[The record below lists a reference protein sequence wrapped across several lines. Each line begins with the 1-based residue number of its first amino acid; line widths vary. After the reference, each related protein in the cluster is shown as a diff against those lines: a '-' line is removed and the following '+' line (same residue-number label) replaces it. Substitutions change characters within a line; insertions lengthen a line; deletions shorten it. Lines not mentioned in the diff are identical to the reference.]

1 MKKKS
6 FFFSALTAATLLT
19 FTGGQS
25 VDAKEL
31 NLKQLIQVK
40 HQAIDLHT
48 LAAKLQISS
57 DVNKLSQSQQKE
69 IEALLNKLIKS
80 GQPVTGTKVVKEVN
94 KAKNEQKQES
104 VKKPTASKPSTP
116 PKQNTNNQSTPKTE
130 QNTNNQS
137 TPKAEQKETTAP
149 KADSSLNAFEQEVVE
164 LTNKERAKQGLKA
177 LSIDTKLSKSAR
189 AKSQDMKDKNYFS
202 HTSPTYGSPFDQMK
216 AFGITYKTAGENIA
230 QGQRTPQEVVTAWMN
245 SEGHRANIL
254 NKNYTHIGVGYVKD
268 GHYWTQQFIG
278 K

>member
-6 FFFSALTAATLLT
+6 FFFSALTAAALIT
-19 FTGGQS
+19 FTGGHS
-25 VDAKEL
+25 ADAKEL
-31 NLKQLIQVK
+31 NLKQVINVQ

-48 LAAKLQISS
+48 LAAKLHISS
-57 DVNKLSQSQQKE
+57 DVNKLSKSNQKE

-94 KAKNEQKQES
+94 KAKQEQKQES

-116 PKQNTNNQSTPKTE
+116 AKENTNS
-130 QNTNNQS
+130 NT
-137 TPKAEQKETTAP
+137 KADQKDTAAS
-149 KADSSLNAFEQEVVE
+149 KADSSLNAFEKEVVE

-177 LSIDTKLSKSAR
+177 LSVDSKLSKSAR

-216 AFGITYKTAGENIA
+216 QFGITYKSAGENIA
-230 QGQRTPQEVVTAWMN
+230 QGQRSPQEVVTAWMN

-254 NKNYTHIGVGYVKD
+254 NKSYTHIGVGYVKS
-268 GHYWTQQFIG
+268 GNYWTQQFIG

>member
-6 FFFSALTAATLLT
+6 FFFSALTAAALIT
-19 FTGGQS
+19 FTGGHS
-25 VDAKEL
+25 ADAKEL
-31 NLKQLIQVK
+31 NLKQVIQVQ
-40 HQAIDLHT
+40 HQTIDLHT
-48 LAAKLQISS
+48 LAAKLHISS
-57 DVNKLSQSQQKE
+57 DVNKLSKSNQKE

-104 VKKPTASKPSTP
+104 VKKTTASKPSTP
-116 PKQNTNNQSTPKTE
+116 AKQNTNN
-130 QNTNNQS
+130 NT
-137 TPKAEQKETTAP
+137 KADQKDTTAT
-149 KADSSLNAFEQEVVE
+149 KADSSLNAFEKEVVE

-177 LSIDTKLSKSAR
+177 LSVDSKLSKSAR

-216 AFGITYKTAGENIA
+216 QFGITYKTAGENIA
-230 QGQRTPQEVVTAWMN
+230 QGQRSPQEVVTAWMN
-245 SEGHRANIL
+245 SKGHRANIL
-254 NKNYTHIGVGYVKD
+254 NKNYTHIGVGYVKS
-268 GHYWTQQFIG
+268 GNYWTQQFIG

>member
-6 FFFSALTAATLLT
+6 FFFSALTAAALIT
-19 FTGGQS
+19 FTGGHS
-25 VDAKEL
+25 ADAKEL
-31 NLKQLIQVK
+31 NLKHVIRVQ

-48 LAAKLQISS
+48 LAAKLHISS
-57 DVNKLSQSQQKE
+57 DVNKLSKSNQKE

-80 GQPVTGTKVVKEVN
+80 GQPVTRTKVVKEVN
-94 KAKNEQKQES
+94 KAKNEQKKES

-116 PKQNTNNQSTPKTE
+116 AKQNTNNS
-130 QNTNNQS
+130 
-137 TPKAEQKETTAP
+137 KADHKETTAT
-149 KADSSLNAFEQEVVE
+149 KADSSLNAFEKEVVD
-164 LTNKERAKQGLKA
+164 LTNKERSKQGLKA
-177 LSIDTKLSKSAR
+177 LSVDTKLSKSAR

-216 AFGITYKTAGENIA
+216 TFGITYKSAGENIA
-230 QGQRTPQEVVTAWMN
+230 QGQRSPQEVVTAWMN

-254 NKNYTHIGVGYVKD
+254 NKSYTHIGVGYVKA
-268 GHYWTQQFIG
+268 GNYWTQQFIG

>member
-6 FFFSALTAATLLT
+6 FIFSALTAAALIT
-19 FTGGQS
+19 FTGGHS
-25 VDAKEL
+25 ADAKEL
-31 NLKQLIQVK
+31 NLKQVINVQ

-48 LAAKLQISS
+48 LAAKLHISS
-57 DVNKLSQSQQKE
+57 DVNKLSTSNQKE

-104 VKKPTASKPSTP
+104 VKKPAASKPSTP
-116 PKQNTNNQSTPKTE
+116 AKENTTNNSSK
-130 QNTNNQS
+130 S
-137 TPKAEQKETTAP
+137 DQKDTTTT

-177 LSIDTKLSKSAR
+177 LSVDSKLSKSAR

-216 AFGITYKTAGENIA
+216 QFGITYKTAGENIA
-230 QGQRTPQEVVTAWMN
+230 QGQRSPQEVVTAWMN

-254 NKNYTHIGVGYVKD
+254 NKNYTHIGVGYVKS
-268 GHYWTQQFIG
+268 GNYWTQQFIG

>member
-1 MKKKS
+1 MCSSDLMKKKS
-6 FFFSALTAATLLT
+6 FFFSALTAAALIT
-19 FTGGQS
+19 FTGGHS
-25 VDAKEL
+25 ADAKEL
-31 NLKQLIQVK
+31 NLKQVINVQ

-48 LAAKLQISS
+48 LAAKLHISS
-57 DVNKLSQSQQKE
+57 DVNKLSKSNQKE

-94 KAKNEQKQES
+94 KAKQES

-116 PKQNTNNQSTPKTE
+116 AKENTNS
-130 QNTNNQS
+130 NT
-137 TPKAEQKETTAP
+137 KADQKDTTAS
-149 KADSSLNAFEQEVVE
+149 KADSSLNAFEKEVVE

-177 LSIDTKLSKSAR
+177 LSVDSKLSKSAR

-216 AFGITYKTAGENIA
+216 KFGITYKSAGENIA
-230 QGQRTPQEVVTAWMN
+230 QGQRSPQEVVTAWMN

-254 NKNYTHIGVGYVKD
+254 NKSYTHIGVGYVKS
-268 GHYWTQQFIG
+268 GNYWTQQFIG

>member
-6 FFFSALTAATLLT
+6 FIFSALTAAALIT
-19 FTGGQS
+19 FTGGHS
-25 VDAKEL
+25 ADAKEL
-31 NLKQLIQVK
+31 NLKQVVNVQ

-48 LAAKLQISS
+48 LAAKLHISS
-57 DVNKLSQSQQKE
+57 DVNKLSTSNQKE

-104 VKKPTASKPSTP
+104 VKKPATSKPSTP
-116 PKQNTNNQSTPKTE
+116 AKENTTSNSSK
-130 QNTNNQS
+130 S
-137 TPKAEQKETTAP
+137 DQKDTTTT

-177 LSIDTKLSKSAR
+177 LSVDSKLSKSAR

-216 AFGITYKTAGENIA
+216 QFGITYKTAGENIA
-230 QGQRTPQEVVTAWMN
+230 QGQRSPQEVVTAWMN

-254 NKNYTHIGVGYVKD
+254 NKNYTHIGVGYVKS
-268 GHYWTQQFIG
+268 GNYWTQQFIG

>member
-6 FFFSALTAATLLT
+6 FFFSALTAAALIT
-19 FTGGQS
+19 FTGGHS
-25 VDAKEL
+25 ADAKEL
-31 NLKQLIQVK
+31 NLKQVINVQ

-48 LAAKLQISS
+48 LAAKLHISS
-57 DVNKLSQSQQKE
+57 DVNKLSKSNQKE

-94 KAKNEQKQES
+94 KAKQEQKQES

-116 PKQNTNNQSTPKTE
+116 AKENTSSNTN
-130 QNTNNQS
+130 
-137 TPKAEQKETTAP
+137 ADQKDTTAS
-149 KADSSLNAFEQEVVE
+149 KADSSLNAFEKEVVE

-177 LSIDTKLSKSAR
+177 LSVDSKLSKSAR

-216 AFGITYKTAGENIA
+216 QFGITYKSAGENIA
-230 QGQRTPQEVVTAWMN
+230 QGQRSPQEVVTAWMN

-254 NKNYTHIGVGYVKD
+254 NKSYTHIGVGYVKS
-268 GHYWTQQFIG
+268 GNYWTQQFIG

>member
-6 FFFSALTAATLLT
+6 FFLSALTAAALIT
-19 FTGGQS
+19 FTGGHS
-25 VDAKEL
+25 AEAKEL
-31 NLKQLIQVK
+31 NLKHVIQVK
-40 HQAIDLHT
+40 HQVIDLQT

-57 DVNKLSQSQQKE
+57 DVNKLSKSNQKE

-104 VKKPTASKPSTP
+104 VKKPAASKPSTP
-116 PKQNTNNQSTPKTE
+116 AKQNTNNTKTD
-130 QNTNNQS
+130 
-137 TPKAEQKETTAP
+137 QKETTPA

-177 LSIDTKLSKSAR
+177 LSVDTKVSKSAR
-189 AKSQDMKDKNYFS
+189 AKSQDMKDHNYFS

-216 AFGITYKTAGENIA
+216 AFGVTYKTAGENIA
-230 QGQRTPQEVVTAWMN
+230 QGQRSPQEVVTAWMN

-268 GHYWTQQFIG
+268 GNYWTQQFIG

>member
-6 FFFSALTAATLLT
+6 FFFSALTAAALIT
-19 FTGGQS
+19 FTGGHS
-25 VDAKEL
+25 ADAKEL
-31 NLKQLIQVK
+31 NLKQVINVQ

-48 LAAKLQISS
+48 LAVKLHISS
-57 DVNKLSQSQQKE
+57 DVNKLSKSNQKE

-94 KAKNEQKQES
+94 KAKQEQKQES

-116 PKQNTNNQSTPKTE
+116 AKENTSS
-130 QNTNNQS
+130 NT
-137 TPKAEQKETTAP
+137 KADQKDTTAS
-149 KADSSLNAFEQEVVE
+149 KADSSLNAFEKEVVE

-177 LSIDTKLSKSAR
+177 LSVDSKLSKSAR

-216 AFGITYKTAGENIA
+216 QFGITYKSAGENIA
-230 QGQRTPQEVVTAWMN
+230 QGQKSPQEVVTAWMN

-254 NKNYTHIGVGYVKD
+254 NKSYTHIGVGYVKS
-268 GHYWTQQFIG
+268 GNYWTQQFIG

>member
-6 FFFSALTAATLLT
+6 FFFSALTAAALIT
-19 FTGGQS
+19 FTGGHS
-25 VDAKEL
+25 ADAKEL
-31 NLKQLIQVK
+31 NLKQVINVQ

-48 LAAKLQISS
+48 LAAKLHISS
-57 DVNKLSQSQQKE
+57 DVNKLSKSNQKE

-94 KAKNEQKQES
+94 KAKQEQKQES

-116 PKQNTNNQSTPKTE
+116 AKENTNNNS
-130 QNTNNQS
+130 NT
-137 TPKAEQKETTAP
+137 KADQKDTTAS
-149 KADSSLNAFEQEVVE
+149 KADSSLNAFEKEVVE

-177 LSIDTKLSKSAR
+177 LSVDSKLSKSAR

-216 AFGITYKTAGENIA
+216 QFGITYKSAGENIA
-230 QGQRTPQEVVTAWMN
+230 QGQKSPQEVVTAWMN

-254 NKNYTHIGVGYVKD
+254 NKSYTHIGVGYVKS
-268 GHYWTQQFIG
+268 GNYWTQQFIG

>member
-6 FFFSALTAATLLT
+6 FFFSALTAATLIT
-19 FTGGQS
+19 FTGGHS
-25 VDAKEL
+25 ADAQEL
-31 NLKQLIQVK
+31 NLKQVIQVK

-48 LAAKLQISS
+48 LAAKLHISS
-57 DVNKLSQSQQKE
+57 DVNKLSASNQKE
-69 IEALLNKLIKS
+69 IEAMLNKLIKS
-80 GQPVTGTKVVKEVN
+80 GQPVTATKVIKEVN

-104 VKKPTASKPSTP
+104 VKKPASSKPSTSTN
-116 PKQNTNNQSTPKTE
+116 QNTKADQKATAATKT
-130 QNTNNQS
+130 
-137 TPKAEQKETTAP
+137 
-149 KADSSLNAFEQEVVE
+149 DSSLNAFEKEVVD

-177 LSIDTKLSKSAR
+177 LTVDSKLSKSAR

-216 AFGITYKTAGENIA
+216 TFGITYKTAGENIA
-230 QGQRTPQEVVTAWMN
+230 QGQRSPQEVVTAWMN

-268 GHYWTQQFIG
+268 GNYWTQQFIG

>member
-6 FFFSALTAATLLT
+6 FFFSALTAAALIT
-19 FTGGQS
+19 FTGGHS
-25 VDAKEL
+25 ADAKEL
-31 NLKQLIQVK
+31 NLKQVIHVQ
-40 HQAIDLHT
+40 HQAIDLHI
-48 LAAKLQISS
+48 LAAKLHISS
-57 DVNKLSQSQQKE
+57 DVNKLSKSNQKE

-94 KAKNEQKQES
+94 KAKQEQKQES

-116 PKQNTNNQSTPKTE
+116 AKENT
-130 QNTNNQS
+130 
-137 TPKAEQKETTAP
+137 KADQKDTAAS
-149 KADSSLNAFEQEVVE
+149 KADSSLNAFEKEVVE

-177 LSIDTKLSKSAR
+177 LSVDSKLSKSAR

-216 AFGITYKTAGENIA
+216 QFGITYKSAGENIA
-230 QGQRTPQEVVTAWMN
+230 QGQRSPQEVVTAWMN

-254 NKNYTHIGVGYVKD
+254 NKNYTHIGVGYVKS
-268 GHYWTQQFIG
+268 GNYWTQQFIG

>member
-6 FFFSALTAATLLT
+6 FFFSALTAAALIT
-19 FTGGQS
+19 FTGGHS
-25 VDAKEL
+25 ADAKEL
-31 NLKQLIQVK
+31 NLKQVINVQ

-48 LAAKLQISS
+48 LAAKLHISS
-57 DVNKLSQSQQKE
+57 DVNKLSKSNQKE

-94 KAKNEQKQES
+94 KAKQEQES

-116 PKQNTNNQSTPKTE
+116 AKENTNNNS
-130 QNTNNQS
+130 NT
-137 TPKAEQKETTAP
+137 KADQKDTTAS
-149 KADSSLNAFEQEVVE
+149 KADSSLNAFEKEVVE

-177 LSIDTKLSKSAR
+177 LSVDSKLSKSAR

-216 AFGITYKTAGENIA
+216 QFGITYKSAGENIA
-230 QGQRTPQEVVTAWMN
+230 QGQKSPQEVVTAWMN

-254 NKNYTHIGVGYVKD
+254 NKSYTHIGVGYVKS
-268 GHYWTQQFIG
+268 GNYWTQQFIG

>member
-6 FFFSALTAATLLT
+6 FIFSALTAAALIT
-19 FTGGQS
+19 FTGGHS
-25 VDAKEL
+25 ADAKEL
-31 NLKQLIQVK
+31 NLKQVINVQ

-48 LAAKLQISS
+48 LAAKLHISS
-57 DVNKLSQSQQKE
+57 DVNKLSTSNQKE

-104 VKKPTASKPSTP
+104 VKKTATSKPSTP
-116 PKQNTNNQSTPKTE
+116 AKENTTNNSSK
-130 QNTNNQS
+130 S
-137 TPKAEQKETTAP
+137 DQKDTTAT

-177 LSIDTKLSKSAR
+177 LSVDSKLSKSAR

-216 AFGITYKTAGENIA
+216 QFGITYKTAGENIA
-230 QGQRTPQEVVTAWMN
+230 QGQRSPQEVVTAWMN

-254 NKNYTHIGVGYVKD
+254 NKNYTHIGVGYVKS
-268 GHYWTQQFIG
+268 GNYWTQQFIG